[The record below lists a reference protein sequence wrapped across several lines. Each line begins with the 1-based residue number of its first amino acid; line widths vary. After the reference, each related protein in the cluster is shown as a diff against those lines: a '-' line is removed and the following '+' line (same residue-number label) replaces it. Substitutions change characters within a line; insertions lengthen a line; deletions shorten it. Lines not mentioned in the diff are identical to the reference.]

1 MLVEGEEVFFID
13 YRADHSKALLYA
25 PLRSYLGLLKKP
37 AMDDFLKEGS
47 QTRRT
52 VLERL
57 KLKPL
62 IDPKQILK
70 DAQTRNP
77 ELALALTDNCNLRC
91 KYCHASAGDPHKTK
105 SMSVAMVDSIIDK
118 YFQHIRKIEGDESV
132 RISFSGGGE
141 PTFRFALLKH
151 AVERCKN
158 QAEARG
164 MRCWFSMATNGCF
177 GNAVRRYIV
186 NNFSNISLSFDGPAH
201 IQDRH
206 RPHKNDSGS
215 FEAVF
220 ETAKYFHRNNFPFA
234 IRVTVSEY
242 SMPHLEEI
250 IDFFSSE
257 FPGTLIGLEP
267 LLPMGRA
274 RNDVDLKPPND
285 HQFAKRLI
293 EVLDYAE
300 GKNTIVSSSGSVDY
314 DFVRSVFC
322 TSVAAPNWTVKT
334 DGTVAACTRDDAPQ
348 IFEYGSYDQTQDEL
362 VFDADAIR
370 KIRDLNVLNY
380 EECRDCFAK
389 YHCAGDCPDRRLSNR
404 VSCDAIRQV
413 GRHVLNQRINA

>member
-1 MLVEGEEVFFID
+1 MLVEGEEVFFVD
-13 YRADHSKALLYA
+13 YGTDRSKTLLYA
-25 PLRSYLGLLKKP
+25 PLRSYLGLLRKS

-47 QTRRT
+47 RTRRV

-57 KLKPL
+57 KAKPL
-62 IDPKQILK
+62 IDPKRILK
-70 DAQTRNP
+70 DAQSRNP
-77 ELALALTDNCNLRC
+77 ELALALTDNCNLGC

-105 SMSVAMVDSIIDK
+105 SMSVAMVDAIIDK
-118 YFQHIRKIEGDESV
+118 YFQHIRKEGDDSI

-141 PTFRFALLKH
+141 PTFRFSLLKH

-158 QAEARG
+158 HAAARG

-177 GNAVRRYIV
+177 GNTVRRYIV
-186 NNFSNISLSFDGPAH
+186 ENFANISLSFDGPAH

-206 RPHKNDSGS
+206 RPHKEGSGS

-234 IRVTVSEY
+234 VRVTVSEF
-242 SMPHLEEI
+242 SMHYLEEI

-257 FPGTLIGLEP
+257 LPGILIGLEP

-274 RNDVDLKPPND
+274 RKDIDLKAPDD

-293 EVLDYAE
+293 EILDYAE
-300 GKNTIVSSSGSVDY
+300 GKNAIVSSSGSVDY

-334 DGTVAACTRDDAPQ
+334 DGTVAACTRDDAPE
-348 IFEYGSYDQTQDEL
+348 IFEYGFYDQAQDEL
-362 VFDADAIR
+362 VFDADAIN
-370 KIRDLNVLNY
+370 KIRDLNVFNY